1 MKVLIACLSMG
12 VIGLLPM
19 LIGAP
24 VTEAQQAPPVPVVIT
39 PTDAVYK
46 VIDVS
51 PLSVAQGQTSA
62 STLEN
67 ILNELAGQGWK
78 VVTFN
83 NSYLILGR

>member
-1 MKVLIACLSMG
+1 MKTLIACLTLGIISA
-12 VIGLLPM
+12 VPM

-24 VTEAQQAPPVPVVIT
+24 VTEAQQAPPVPVIVT
-39 PTDAVYK
+39 PTDAAYK

-51 PLSVAQGQTSA
+51 RLSVGSGQTPA
-62 STLEN
+62 ATLEN

-83 NSYLILGR
+83 NSYLILSR